1 MQMDK
6 AAWEALLAPDPAA
19 ASALAA
25 AAAEEM
31 TTLARLH
38 AVRRRDGTV
47 FGFTD
52 HDRDIAPGGR
62 FGALV
67 FRAGAALEA
76 GALEAMNGLAVDNGA
91 LFGALSDEAI
101 RESDIRAG
109 RWDGAQIA
117 SWLFDWR
124 NPAARRLVF
133 RGTIGRIIRRDG
145 AFEAEIR
152 GPAEA
157 LSRPL
162 GRVFHRR
169 CDAVLGDGRCKVDLD
184 APGYAAEWAL
194 AALEDGGRVLFFA
207 AGDGFDEGWFTH
219 GRLEILD
226 GAAAGH
232 VALVREDGWAEGR
245 RRVVLWESPSA
256 VPVPGDRVRLAA
268 GCDRRAET
276 CRKKFDNLMN
286 FRGFPHLPPEG
297 WIALYPASGG
307 VHDGGSL
314 FR

>member
-1 MQMDK
+1 MEMD
-6 AAWEALLAPDPAA
+6 ATTWEALLAPDPAA
-19 ASALAA
+19 EAA
-25 AAAEEM
+25 FDATAAGEM

-38 AVRRRDGTV
+38 AVRRRDGAV

-76 GALEAMNGLAVDNGA
+76 GALEAVNGLAVDNGA
-91 LFGALSDEAI
+91 VFGALSGEAI
-101 RESDIRAG
+101 REGDILAG
-109 RWDGAQIA
+109 RWDGAEIA
-117 SWLFDWR
+117 SWVADWR
-124 NPAARRLVF
+124 DPAARRLVF

-145 AFEAEIR
+145 TFEAEIR

-157 LSRPL
+157 LERPL

-169 CDAVLGDGRCKVDLD
+169 CDAVLGDARCKVDLE
-184 APGYAAEWAL
+184 APGYGVEWAI
-194 AALEDGGRVLFFA
+194 AAVEDGGRVLLLR
-207 AGDGFDEGWFTH
+207 GSDGFDEGWFTH

-232 VALVREDGWAEGR
+232 VAVVREDGRAEGN
-245 RRVVLWESPSA
+245 RRVVLWESPA
-256 VPVPGDRVRLAA
+256 MVPAAGDRVRLLA

-276 CRKKFDNLMN
+276 CRRKFDNLVN

-297 WIALYPASGG
+297 WIVRYPASGE

-314 FR
+314 FG